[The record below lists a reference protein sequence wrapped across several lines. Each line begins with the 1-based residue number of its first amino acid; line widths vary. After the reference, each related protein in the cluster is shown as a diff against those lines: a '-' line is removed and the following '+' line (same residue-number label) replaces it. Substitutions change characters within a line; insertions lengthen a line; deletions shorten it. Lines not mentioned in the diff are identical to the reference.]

1 MAISMTIQPITL
13 AQKAPKREQSLL
25 DTIYEEQDIRWFREG
40 DKDPCKKAG
49 STGDIS
55 GNSNQEKIWNFLTG
69 SGLSAEQ
76 AAGVMGNMQAESGFS
91 PTRHEDGQGW
101 ERGGWGLAQWT
112 FGRRTAIVSK
122 LPEEL
127 KKYHSQEY
135 GGAANENGTL
145 SSEVEIGRASC
156 RERV

>member
-1 MAISMTIQPITL
+1 MQRRRAMYKKFCLGICIFMAISMTIQPITL

-76 AAGVMGNMQAESGFS
+76 AAGVMGNS
-91 PTRHEDGQGW
+91 R
-101 ERGGWGLAQWT
+101 
-112 FGRRTAIVSK
+112 
-122 LPEEL
+122 
-127 KKYHSQEY
+127 
-135 GGAANENGTL
+135 
-145 SSEVEIGRASC
+145 EIGRASC